1 MARLL
6 QAMIYHTWCGA
17 QYQCFSEYPIIFS
30 PIVKFAGRCRA
41 VQQQEWW
48 LCHRRR
54 RRRHSSYGRR
64 NWVLALLPRHGGGAG
79 GAGGN
84 GRSIGRSV
92 VGTRSRSSL
101 HTRGAHVKLCYAMRD
116 DVVDG
121 ELTGWPTI
129 WLSRCGAAAYP
140 VVAYVRTEAV
150 SSALFA
156 SPTKA
161 KHYFLW
167 GLFCNTTT
175 LVHTYCECDRM
186 LYFALCP
193 RVILVYEVTYLC
205 YVSNYLLFYILQYVS
220 YLSATFWWHE
230 NLNIIA

>member
-1 MARLL
+1 MICHCKEFLERNKIVARLL

-64 NWVLALLPRHGGGAG
+64 NWVLALLLLPRHGGGGAG

-101 HTRGAHVKLCYAMRD
+101 HTRGAHVKLCYARRRRRWRTYRVTHHMTFTVRRGVSRRRRRRIPCCRLCTYRGCLLCTIRFSDKSKTLLFMRFILQHYD
-116 DVVDG
+116 
-121 ELTGWPTI
+121 
-129 WLSRCGAAAYP
+129 
-140 VVAYVRTEAV
+140 
-150 SSALFA
+150 SS
-156 SPTKA
+156 
-161 KHYFLW
+161 
-167 GLFCNTTT
+167 
-175 LVHTYCECDRM
+175 
-186 LYFALCP
+186 
-193 RVILVYEVTYLC
+193 TYLLRMRQNAYTLPFARASYWC
-205 YVSNYLLFYILQYVS
+205 MKLLILRK
-220 YLSATFWWHE
+220 
-230 NLNIIA
+230 